1 MRRPIV
7 TLLLCLL
14 ASTAFGAEPEKKK
27 IELNTAPIVELVKLP
42 GIGPKRAEAIVKART
57 RRPFRRVR
65 DLMRIKGIGKKS
77 LARLRPLV
85 TVEVKPRRAAPPRGN
100 PPTPRR

>member
-1 MRRPIV
+1 MRHFIV
-7 TLLLCLL
+7 TLLLLVF
-14 ASTAFGAEPEKKK
+14 AARAVAAEPEAPKL
-27 IELNTAPIVELVKLP
+27 ELNTATIAQLVKLP
-42 GIGPKRAEAIVKART
+42 GIGPKRAAAIVKART

-65 DLMRIKGIGKKS
+65 DLLRIKGIGKKS

-85 TVEVKPRRAAPPRGN
+85 TVAVKPRRAAPTRPR